1 MASSA
6 ATVIELDTGTAGIP
20 WELLDNQAHGEG
32 NAPWAIRTRL
42 LRKLKTPPGSAAVRD
57 ASADDDILVIG
68 DPACDRTKYPKLY
81 GARREAAA
89 VIETLR
95 RSLSDSKVDSLVSDD
110 DDDSF
115 PNARAVVNATLKKA
129 WRIVHIAGHGD
140 PPSDADARGVV
151 LTDDLFLGPTE
162 IGALRHIPELVFVNC
177 CYLARAAEEQFLK
190 QTNYDRARFASGV
203 AESLIKAG
211 VRCVVAAGWAVDD
224 GAAEAFATTFYAKL
238 GDGETFLKAVA
249 AARKAAWARGG
260 NTWAA
265 YQCYGDP
272 DWRYRRETQD
282 AQRPAPPPDPAQE
295 FASIASASA
304 LVLALETLAVKSE
317 FQHADSAAQADR
329 LRYLQETYALFW
341 SDNGQVAE
349 AFGNAWAQAGDFEE
363 AVGWYEQAR
372 TAADG
377 TSPLTAIEQLANL
390 KVRIASAKVAG
401 ANAAEAAVQAAARKD
416 ITEAMSL
423 LDILLAV
430 GPTLE
435 RESLYG
441 SAYKRLAYIEAIAGN
456 DAAETAAITSMMEH
470 YTAAE
475 RIARKKQEENP
486 ATIENVFYPAMNRIA
501 AQLALQGGTEH
512 VAKLDGDTLKA
523 VRDSMLAMPPDFWS
537 VVGQSE
543 LKMYEALSAGT
554 LEQQLQA
561 VSADFEAQHARVSAR
576 KRWMTVHDNAAF
588 VLKKYQSGG

>member
-1 MASSA
+1 M
-6 ATVIELDTGTAGIP
+6 IELDSGTAGIP
-20 WELLDNQAHGEG
+20 WELLDNQAHGERQRRRG
-32 NAPWAIRTRL
+32 PSARSCCASCERVRFRPRSG
-42 LRKLKTPPGSAAVRD
+42 TPLPTTTC
-57 ASADDDILVIG
+57 LVIG
-68 DPACDRTKYPKLY
+68 EPECDRTKYPQLY
-81 GARREAAA
+81 GRAAKRPRSSRLPARF
-89 VIETLR
+89 
-95 RSLSDSKVDSLVSDD
+95 SVSDVEGLIRWSATTMTD
-110 DDDSF
+110 PF
-115 PNARAVVNATLKKA
+115 PNARAVVNAHVEEARGASCTSPA
-129 WRIVHIAGHGD
+129 TAS
-140 PPSDADARGVV
+140 PPSEADARGVV
-151 LTDDLFLGPTE
+151 LSDETFLGSDRDRRACGT
-162 IGALRHIPELVFVNC
+162 IPELVFVNC
-177 CYLARAAEEQFLK
+177 CYPGSRLGRAVPEADELRPGQ
-190 QTNYDRARFASGV
+190 V
-203 AESLIKAG
+203 C
-211 VRCVVAAGWAVDD
+211 VR
-224 GAAEAFATTFYAKL
+224 
-238 GDGETFLKAVA
+238 
-249 AARKAAWARGG
+249 RRGG
-260 NTWAA
+260 ADQGRRALCGGGGVGGRRRRRGGICDNVLRQAWSRRDVHRSRCGCPEGGLAQAA
-265 YQCYGDP
+265 TPGRRISATAIPTGDIGA
-272 DWRYRRETQD
+272 RRRT
-282 AQRPAPPPDPAQE
+282 RSGPAPPPDPARE

-329 LRYLQETYALFW
+329 LRYLQETYGRFW

-349 AFGNAWAQAGDFEE
+349 AFGNAWAKAGDFEE

-390 KVRIASAKVAG
+390 KVRIASARVAD

-441 SAYKRLAYIEAIAGN
+441 SAYKRLAYIEGIAGN
-456 DAAETAAITSMMEH
+456 DAAETVAITSMMEH

-486 ATIENVFYPAMNRIA
+486 AKIENVFYPAMNRIA
-501 AQLALQGGTEH
+501 AQLALQGGTEQ

-537 VVGQSE
+537 VLGQTE

-554 LEQQLQA
+554 LEQQLHA
-561 VSADFEAQHARVSAR
+561 VSADFQAQHARVSAP
-576 KRWMTVHDNAAF
+576 KR
-588 VLKKYQSGG
+588 G